1 MKYYLNFYVALIA
14 LFLMSCKAKDINKIT
29 GYQKVDT
36 GMEARKY
43 QDKEGEVY
51 YVNVLGEH
59 GDEGTARR
67 YCIQNAARE
76 FGLKANQMIEA
87 ANNLESGA
95 SLRDKVGKLSVKE
108 KSTAVSRVVTN
119 DMVLEEDQL
128 FYNPD
133 TQVYQYRAVYSV
145 QLDKVVKRLLDN

>member
-1 MKYYLNFYVALIA
+1 
-14 LFLMSCKAKDINKIT
+14 
-29 GYQKVDT
+29 
-36 GMEARKY
+36 
-43 QDKEGEVY
+43 
-51 YVNVLGEH
+51 
-59 GDEGTARR
+59 
-67 YCIQNAARE
+67 
-76 FGLKANQMIEA
+76 MIEA

-145 QLDKVVKRLLDN
+145 QLDKVIKRLLDN